1 MPSAARPRHRWHAPE
16 KGSGPAFA
24 LSLLAHVV
32 LFIAIAFM
40 VRWKTEP
47 VGTVTAE
54 LWSLPPAAVQQP
66 APVPP
71 PPRPAPVEPP
81 PPEPEPRKAD
91 IVMEPK
97 KTLPPPKVEPKKV
110 EPPPPPKA
118 EPKKV
123 VRPDPPKKDDSTNE
137 KKSAAERQAALDRV
151 LAQAGPG
158 ARPAAAGG
166 LSDAYAAQINS
177 CIRPH
182 IIFNV
187 PEGTRPRQFIAE
199 FEVTLL
205 PTGEQAGAPKL
216 LKASGLAAYDQAVE
230 RAIRRCDP
238 FPRPKEGAVPR
249 SIPLIFDPVER

>member
-1 MPSAARPRHRWHAPE
+1 MPPAARARHRWHAPE

-40 VRWKTEP
+40 VRWKSEP
-47 VGTVTAE
+47 VGTVSAE

-66 APVPP
+66 TPVPP

-91 IVMEPK
+91 IVHRAEEGRPAEGRAEEGNRCCRRNSEPK
-97 KTLPPPKVEPKKV
+97 KT
-110 EPPPPPKA
+110 A
-118 EPKKV
+118 T
-123 VRPDPPKKDDSTNE
+123 PDPPKKDDS
-137 KKSAAERQAALDRV
+137 KAMKRSWRLSAKAAAEGTLDRI

-187 PEGTRPRQFIAE
+187 PEGTRPQ
-199 FEVTLL
+199 
-205 PTGEQAGAPKL
+205 Q
-216 LKASGLAAYDQAVE
+216 YM
-230 RAIRRCDP
+230 C
-238 FPRPKEGAVPR
+238 
-249 SIPLIFDPVER
+249 